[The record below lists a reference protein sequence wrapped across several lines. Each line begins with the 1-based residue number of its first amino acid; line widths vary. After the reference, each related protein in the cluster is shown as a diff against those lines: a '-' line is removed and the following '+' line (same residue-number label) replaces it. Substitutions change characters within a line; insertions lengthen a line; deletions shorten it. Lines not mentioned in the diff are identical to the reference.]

1 MNTEMLPDP
10 AEVYLRALGDALAD
24 APAPARAAALEDV
37 RAHLG
42 EALESGRSVDE
53 ALAGLGPAQAFAGQY
68 REELALPARDAA
80 TASARAAS
88 AQAASARAADRAA
101 RSARVLY
108 GATVVGAL
116 LTVALNVYLA
126 NVRGTMTPGG
136 TALLFVPAVLATLPL
151 VLPER
156 LRVPVALANAGVI
169 TGAAF
174 LTGFGVSTT
183 FAPLALL
190 LWVAAVVPW
199 RVSKGLDLSRSPIWR
214 VVVAVV
220 VAAPALLTVSGIL
233 TGSFGVGPVGV
244 AAIVGI
250 LLLALG
256 FAVGIRTTAPVIA
269 GLGLALML
277 TAFLELGMLFLGV
290 WWAGG
295 LYLGIGLGSLAAW
308 PARTT
313 ERGSR

>member
-24 APAPARAAALEDV
+24 APAPARVAALEDV

-80 TASARAAS
+80 AAS
-88 AQAASARAADRAA
+88 ALAADRAA

-126 NVRGTMTPGG
+126 NARGTMTPGG

-156 LRVPVALANAGVI
+156 LRVPVALANAGVT

-199 RVSKGLDLSRSPIWR
+199 RVSKGLDLSRAPIWR

-250 LLLALG
+250 LLVALG

-313 ERGSR
+313 GRGSR